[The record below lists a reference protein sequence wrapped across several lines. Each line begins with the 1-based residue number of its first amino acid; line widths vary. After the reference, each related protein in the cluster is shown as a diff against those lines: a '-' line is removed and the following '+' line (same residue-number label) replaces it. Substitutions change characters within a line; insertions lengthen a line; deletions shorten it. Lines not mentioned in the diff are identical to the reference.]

1 MAPVFGE
8 IASTSVGG
16 VSPTPTWRP
25 AIITTTIIG
34 AQPGHPPMGG
44 ASIVERAPWRTFE
57 TLMAVVPTLGSVT
70 RVSVTL
76 GSVTLVDPVGCWA

>member
-25 AIITTTIIG
+25 AIITTTII
-34 AQPGHPPMGG
+34 AHNPAIHQWAVLLSLKGHHGKR
-44 ASIVERAPWRTFE
+44 SKR
-57 TLMAVVPTLGSVT
+57 
-70 RVSVTL
+70 
-76 GSVTLVDPVGCWA
+76 

>member
-25 AIITTTIIG
+25 AIITTTII
-34 AQPGHPPMGG
+34 AHNPAIHQS
-44 ASIVERAPWRTFE
+44 A
-57 TLMAVVPTLGSVT
+57 
-70 RVSVTL
+70 VSVHWSPTSTAVEVRAT
-76 GSVTLVDPVGCWA
+76 GMYA